1 MKNTLASVTN
11 IDNIEANATPIH
23 ELTLTE
29 LDSYWVSISSQFR
42 DMKWSFPNRTPGVKA
57 AHSVLNWD
65 MTLID
70 GSKLSDVRH
79 QVRLHWA
86 KILMLSI
93 LILPA
98 KGRSPSP
105 GAYSGLQ
112 NELNTILS
120 WMSLKGYHRPDEFTP
135 DVIEDYIDELPE
147 FVALREYSD
156 DADDEGIGVSVFDRA
171 LNPLMRLWDQRNHLA
186 LFGVQSLQEHPF
198 DGKGAHSVALK
209 LATRAQGWIMPLPDE
224 VCIPLFNAAA
234 WWLGTPADDVIK
246 LLGVFDCSGINDRAD
261 GKAKKDRLSAE
272 NKFLS
277 EFEFSYDMER
287 GGPWRTRL
295 IPRTSKRHGQP
306 AMFELR
312 QMYESVRDAAT
323 IIVQG
328 TSGMRVSELCGLQAG
343 IDADTGLPFGVRLE
357 RSLTGLYEWFVVRSE
372 LSKTKEGAPREVDWV
387 LGMRPVGEAEIPI
400 AVKALLIL
408 NRLYAP
414 WRVAART
421 TNLLLAG
428 RVSYTLPRPSTS
440 LSALGSDNVRR
451 GMKIFLK
458 KHVDLSSLPDESARK
473 IAEKDLVQWRESEG
487 SIFTT
492 HMLRKSWANF
502 TLACDSRLLAVIQM
516 QFHHLSLAMTEGG
529 YIGNNPVLLEAL
541 DSVSKQRTNRSM
553 YELIMQN
560 SPIAGR
566 MGAHLEGEA
575 EKLRSRF
582 AGLSPS
588 ERWTRTVEWVAE
600 NQLKMFFSLY
610 ATCVPL
616 KRSEMR
622 CHDESETPIWIRHEP
637 DTTTR
642 EPSLCAGCANAVM
655 DKSHEEFWIER
666 HVGYAVTLALEKK
679 LRGSVLSELRVIEFR
694 ALQSFAIL
702 KKMGADLSLVALRI
716 EKAIGA
722 AIDDAR
728 ISEPEC

>member
-1 MKNTLASVTN
+1 MENELAGVTPTAP
-11 IDNIEANATPIH
+11 IGAKATPIH
-23 ELTLTE
+23 ELTLDE
-29 LDSYWVSISSQFR
+29 LNGYWVSTDSQFR
-42 DMKWSFPNRTPGVKA
+42 DMKWSFLNRTPGAKA
-57 AHSVLNWD
+57 AHSVINWD

-70 GSKLSDVRH
+70 GSKLSEVRH

-86 KILMLSI
+86 KLLMLSI
-93 LILPA
+93 LVLPA
-98 KGRSPSP
+98 KGRIPSP
-105 GAYSGLQ
+105 GAYGGLQ

-120 WMSLKGYHRPDEFTP
+120 WMSLKGYHSPDEFTP
-135 DVIEDYIDELPE
+135 DVVGNYIDELPE
-147 FVALREYSD
+147 FVALREYHD

-186 LFGVQSLQEHPF
+186 LFGVQPLREHPF
-198 DGKGAHSVALK
+198 DGNGAHSVAVK
-209 LATRAQGWIMPLPDE
+209 LATRARGWIMPLPDE
-224 VCIPLFNAAA
+224 VCIPLFNTAA

-246 LLGVFDCSGINDRAD
+246 LLGVFGCSGINDRAD
-261 GKAKKDRLSAE
+261 GKAKKDRLFAE

-277 EFEFSYDMER
+277 EFEFSFDAER
-287 GGPWRTRL
+287 GGPWRAQL
-295 IPRTSKRHGQP
+295 IPRKSKSHGQP
-306 AMFELR
+306 AMSELR
-312 QMYESVRDAAT
+312 QMFESVRDAAT
-323 IIVQG
+323 ITVQG

-343 IDADTGLPFGVRLE
+343 IDADTGLPVGVRLE

-387 LGMRPVGEAEIPI
+387 LGMRPVGELEIPI
-400 AVKALLIL
+400 AVKALVIL
-408 NRLYAP
+408 NRIFAP
-414 WRVAART
+414 WRAAARA

-428 RVSYTLPRPSTS
+428 RVSLTLPRPSTS
-440 LSALGSDNVRR
+440 LNALGSDNVRR
-451 GMKIFLK
+451 GMRSFLK

-473 IAEKDLVQWRESEG
+473 VTEKDLVRWRESEG

-502 TLACDSRLLAVIQM
+502 TLACDSRLLPVIQM
-516 QFHHLSLAMTEGG
+516 QFHHLSIAMTEGG

-553 YELIMQN
+553 YELIMQQ
-560 SPIAGR
+560 SAFAGR

-575 EKLRSRF
+575 EKLRSKF

-642 EPSLCAGCANAVM
+642 EPSLCAGCANALM
-655 DKSHEEFWIER
+655 DKSHQEFWIER
-666 HVGYAVTLALEKK
+666 HVGYAVAVAVEKK
-679 LRGSVLSELRVIEFR
+679 LRGGVPTELRVIEFR
-694 ALQSFAIL
+694 ALQSLAIL
-702 KKMGADLSLVALRI
+702 KKMGADLSLLALRV
-716 EKAIGA
+716 EEAISA
-722 AIDDAR
+722 AIADCDDVDT
-728 ISEPEC
+728 